1 MDIIDRRLNPG
12 GKSLANRQR
21 FLRRARAHV
30 RRAVRDSAVERGI
43 GDLDSGGEVE
53 IPLDGITEPSFR
65 RSGDGG
71 RRDHVLPGNKEFVE
85 GDTIERPD
93 GGGGG
98 GSGAGRDGGGE
109 DAFRFV
115 LTREEF
121 LELFLDDLELPDLAK
136 RRVTTLETQ
145 GQRRAGY
152 SVTGSP
158 ANLAVGRTMRNALS
172 RRMAQR
178 RPTGEE
184 VAALQAEIEVLE
196 RDGGESDRLPELRET
211 LAILERR
218 RKRVPYI
225 DPLDI
230 RYRRFEPY
238 PKPIAQAVMFCLMDV
253 SGSMTEHMKDL
264 AKRFFMLLHVF
275 LTRRY
280 RHVEVVFIRHTHEA
294 REVDE
299 QTFFRSAET
308 GGTLVSSAFV
318 EMKRILEER
327 YSPADWNIYAAQA
340 SDGDNDYADGA
351 ATSALLRE
359 AVLPV
364 CQHFAYLEVGS
375 EPGPSGFLSR
385 ETTLW
390 RTYETIKGEG
400 CGIAMRR
407 VRHRRDIFPVFR
419 DLFHKRLVG
428 EEVGA

>member
-136 RRVTTLETQ
+136 HRVTTLETQ

-184 VAALQAEIEVLE
+184 VAAL
-196 RDGGESDRLPELRET
+196 
-211 LAILERR
+211 
-218 RKRVPYI
+218 
-225 DPLDI
+225 
-230 RYRRFEPY
+230 
-238 PKPIAQAVMFCLMDV
+238 
-253 SGSMTEHMKDL
+253 
-264 AKRFFMLLHVF
+264 
-275 LTRRY
+275 
-280 RHVEVVFIRHTHEA
+280 
-294 REVDE
+294 
-299 QTFFRSAET
+299 
-308 GGTLVSSAFV
+308 
-318 EMKRILEER
+318 
-327 YSPADWNIYAAQA
+327 
-340 SDGDNDYADGA
+340 
-351 ATSALLRE
+351 
-359 AVLPV
+359 
-364 CQHFAYLEVGS
+364 
-375 EPGPSGFLSR
+375 
-385 ETTLW
+385 
-390 RTYETIKGEG
+390 
-400 CGIAMRR
+400 
-407 VRHRRDIFPVFR
+407 
-419 DLFHKRLVG
+419 
-428 EEVGA
+428 